1 MPRSLPDSP
10 KYKEAMRYFKG
21 VLANERRI
29 RCIEAEI
36 ERQQSR
42 LALNGV
48 EGGEQVG
55 RTMEGDAM
63 ERGFV
68 KLYDFCD
75 ALDTELIGYVEE
87 REAARRTLD
96 CLDDGDMVEVVY
108 LRYFEGLRFPAILK
122 LLNAGGR
129 NMSERK
135 MYSLHEQALC
145 RLWRVIPREHR
156 QRKCV
161 Q

>member
-10 KYKEAMRYFKG
+10 KSKEAMRYFKG
-21 VLANERRI
+21 VLASERRI

-48 EGGEQVG
+48 EGGEQVS

-68 KLYDFCD
+68 KLYDFC
-75 ALDTELIGYVEE
+75 E

-156 QRKCV
+156 QRKSV